1 MDERLTQYK
10 PALTAYFEI
19 HPGPEVDIQ
28 ILLSRCPQFA
38 TLLIQNPTMCLPV
51 LESAFA
57 QGLSTTVSSSP
68 QQLQLT
74 NVPPCLKKRV
84 SALRSKEAVG
94 LMGTELTVV
103 RIGMTRMLEKVRQF
117 ECAKCNTTWEVT
129 SKPEEQN
136 RMVVPGMHIRERRR
150 AVITC
155 IVVLASVHFPR
166 SVQVDQHSRDQ
177 RQQEMRGLP

>member
-94 LMGTELTVV
+94 LMGVEGTVV

-129 SKPEEQN
+129 SRPEEQN
-136 RMVVPGMHIRERRR
+136 RMVVPRACISRGACKSTNIRE
-150 AVITC
+150 IKGSKKC
-155 IVVLASVHFPR
+155 
-166 SVQVDQHSRDQ
+166 VDYQ
-177 RQQEMRGLP
+177 